1 MAKVYISQA
10 DGTVKKVGN
19 NNYFTENI
27 KADNCEKSVT
37 QLSGDGKW
45 KSVHG
50 VRVFVDK
57 SGTIIKGLEEFIGK
71 KWNDIKNLNY
81 ADVFTVM
88 RGINRANERMAKSIL
103 FPYFKEEA
111 KQIKKEAVEYL
122 DKAIEKNK
130 QLSTLKTDPKYK

>member
-1 MAKVYISQA
+1 MAKVYISQS
-10 DGTVKKVGN
+10 DGSVKKVGN
-19 NNYFTENI
+19 NNYFTENT
-27 KADNCEKSVT
+27 KENNYEKSVT

-81 ADVFTVM
+81 ADIFTVM
-88 RGINRANERMAKSIL
+88 RGINRANERLAKSIL

-111 KQIKKEAVEYL
+111 EQIKKEAVEYL